1 VTAAAYSPEVLRR
14 CREMTR
20 AGGWP
25 PEDPLVATGTAG
37 RIEDG
42 AMASVQLR
50 LDAAGL
56 RVLDTRFKVFGC
68 SAAVASTSLV
78 ADRLVGA
85 SRAEARAIDAR
96 AVAEALDLPEDKRQV
111 AGVAVAA
118 AADAVD
124 AWARQC
130 RDRGPGTREDHD

>member
-1 VTAAAYSPEVLRR
+1 
-14 CREMTR
+14 
-20 AGGWP
+20 
-25 PEDPLVATGTAG
+25 
-37 RIEDG
+37 
-42 AMASVQLR
+42 MASVQLR

-78 ADRLVGA
+78 ADRLVGV
-85 SRAEARAIDAR
+85 SLAEARAIDAR
-96 AVAEALDLPEDKRQV
+96 AVADALDLPEDKRQM

-124 AWARQC
+124 AWERRHEEQRPAAR
-130 RDRGPGTREDHD
+130 T